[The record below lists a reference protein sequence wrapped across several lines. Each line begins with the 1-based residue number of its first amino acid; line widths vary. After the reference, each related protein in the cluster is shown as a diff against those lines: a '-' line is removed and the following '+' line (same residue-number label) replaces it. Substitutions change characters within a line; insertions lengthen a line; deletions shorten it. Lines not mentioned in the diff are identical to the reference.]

1 MTQEQPLVSIG
12 EIAKHLS
19 CSKDTARKVL
29 KTYKVPSFLIGRCV
43 AVYPSSLKTCLE
55 RFNDILN
62 RSDSILNRSESKGSA
77 T

>member
-19 CSKDTARKVL
+19 CSKDTARRVL
-29 KTYKVPSFLIGRCV
+29 KTYKVPSFLIGRCI
-43 AVYPSSLKTCLE
+43 AIYPSSLKICLE
-55 RFNDILN
+55 HTNRVLT
-62 RSDSILNRSESKGSA
+62 RSDSILNRPESEGSS